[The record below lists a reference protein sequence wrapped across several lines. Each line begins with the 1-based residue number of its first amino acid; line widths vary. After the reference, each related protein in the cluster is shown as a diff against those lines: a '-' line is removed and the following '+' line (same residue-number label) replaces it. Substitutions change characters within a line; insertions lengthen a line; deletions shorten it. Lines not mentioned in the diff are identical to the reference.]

1 MLLQGL
7 AKCHQENPKEKEHS
21 VSLVTLYQGLITTL
35 PLPSIS
41 LPPNISHRRK
51 WKPHYLRKKLG
62 TSIWLVRCIMATIQ
76 ITFKYKFLSKDLF
89 KSNAYTG
96 MSMFY
101 IED

>member
-1 MLLQGL
+1 MLLQGI
-7 AKCHQENPKEKEHS
+7 AKCHPENPSEKKHS
-21 VSLVTLYQGLITTL
+21 VSLVTPYQGLITTL

-51 WKPHYLRKKLG
+51 WKPHYLRNKLG
-62 TSIWLVRCIMATIQ
+62 TSIWLIRYIMATIQ
-76 ITFKYKFLSKDLF
+76 ITFNKFLSKDLF

-101 IED
+101 IEA